1 MNLQMFGLLLNAP
14 SYLDR
19 YFCFLSLHCSMDRQA
34 AWIQLRGTAQ
44 HYSFNGL
51 LLRLPF
57 FVTYTGSPSHISH
70 LFPFLFVILYMY
82 AHNAPLAHYPRPVP
96 LSSESFE
103 PTTFGHG
110 SSEQEVSK
118 LQDLNPPF
126 GHRGFDKPRTHPVSS
141 PAPPST
147 SPPLLSQHTDPLFP
161 PSPRVKPPFPLQP
174 QDETPSIPIDQH
186 STLLVDHSCQPRYL
200 GFELEREALHLGVL
214 NTSGECWVF

>member
-1 MNLQMFGLLLNAP
+1 MNLQLFGLLLNAP

-118 LQDLNPPF
+118 LQVLNPPF

-141 PAPPST
+141 PAPPLHLSSLSIQIPS
-147 SPPLLSQHTDPLFP
+147 SPHLPELNLLSLSNLKMRPHPFP
-161 PSPRVKPPFPLQP
+161 SINTPPF
-174 QDETPSIPIDQH
+174 
-186 STLLVDHSCQPRYL
+186 
-200 GFELEREALHLGVL
+200 
-214 NTSGECWVF
+214 